1 MQVEQKGTKE
11 DLVTQETLN
20 PLQYFNHGSSTLLIT
35 AFQNSSEML
44 SFKKNFEIISGLL
57 ELQD

>member
-11 DLVTQETLN
+11 DLVTQETVN
-20 PLQYFNHGSSTLLIT
+20 PLQYFNHESGNLLIT

-44 SFKKNFEIISGLL
+44 ISRIFFEIISSL
-57 ELQD
+57 